1 MGPNPN
7 AVSAGVTAAQSAE
20 GYLGAEHHSAPKPVI
35 AEVPDKRPGTICSV
49 SRLVKRY
56 GGTENPAIL
65 RGISVDIADGESV
78 AILGSNGAGKST
90 LLRCLPRLIEPNEG
104 SITILG
110 ENVTALKRNGLR
122 RLRSRIGFVF
132 QRHNLSTRLSV
143 LSNVVHG
150 AHGRVG
156 ALRACHQS
164 LAPAALREEA
174 MYCLE
179 QVRLAEFAG
188 RRADQLS
195 GGQSQR
201 VAIARALMQR
211 PEIMIADEPVASLDP
226 NAAEEVMDLFAKLM
240 RDRGITLIFTSHHL
254 KHALAY
260 GDRIV
265 ALKAGLVVEDKPTA
279 RLREQ
284 DLDWI
289 YDSNDQT

>member
-1 MGPNPN
+1 MAPEPK
-7 AVSAGVTAAQSAE
+7 ALRPTRQAGSGTREDRGAAE
-20 GYLGAEHHSAPKPVI
+20 KSAPPSFLT
-35 AEVPDKRPGTICSV
+35 EVGADDRPTICSV
-49 SRLVKRY
+49 DRLVKRF
-56 GGTENPAIL
+56 GGRNTPAIL
-65 RGISVDIADGESV
+65 RGVSLQIADGEAV

-90 LLRCLPRLIEPNEG
+90 LLRCLPRLIDPNEG
-104 SITILG
+104 TVTLLG
-110 ENVTALKRNGLR
+110 ENVSALGPRALR

-143 LSNVVHG
+143 LSNVIHG
-150 AHGRVG
+150 AHGRVSPF
-156 ALRACHQS
+156 RACHQS

-174 MYCLE
+174 MDCLD
-179 QVRLAEFAG
+179 QVRLADFAG

-226 NAAEEVMDLFAKLM
+226 SAAEEVMELFARLM
-240 RDRGITLIFTSHHL
+240 RDRGTTLIFTSHHL
-254 KHALAY
+254 NHALAY

-265 ALKAGLVVEDKPTA
+265 ALKDGLVAEDKPTE
-279 RLREQ
+279 RLRET

-289 YDSNDQT
+289 YDGKSHA

>member
-1 MGPNPN
+1 MG
-7 AVSAGVTAAQSAE
+7 ADGR
-20 GYLGAEHHSAPKPVI
+20 SAPPSPGPTFI
-35 AEVPDKRPGTICSV
+35 TEVSGDRRPTVCSV
-49 SRLVKRY
+49 DRLVKRF
-56 GGTENPAIL
+56 GGTDAPAIL
-65 RGISVDIADGESV
+65 RGISLDITDGESV
-78 AILGSNGAGKST
+78 AVLGSNGAGKST

-104 SITILG
+104 SVTLLG
-110 ENVTALKRNGLR
+110 EDVTSLRRAALR
-122 RLRSRIGFVF
+122 RLRGRIGFVF

-143 LSNVVHG
+143 LSNVIHG
-150 AHGRVG
+150 AHGRVS
-156 ALRACHQS
+156 AYRACHQS
-164 LAPAALREEA
+164 LAPKALREEA
-174 MYCLE
+174 MHCLE

-226 NAAEEVMDLFAKLM
+226 NAAEEVMELFASLM
-240 RDRGITLIFTSHHL
+240 RESGITLIFTTHHL
-254 KHALAY
+254 NHALDY

-279 RLREQ
+279 WLRES

-289 YDSNDQT
+289 YDGKSQP